1 MAGTVNKAILIGR
14 LGADPDIR
22 YTPDGGSAVAKFN
35 IATDEPVR
43 GADGNWDERPEWH
56 RIVAFGKLAETCGT
70 YLNKGKLVYVEGR
83 IQTRQWE
90 DAQGVKRYTTEVV
103 AREVK
108 FLGGA
113 GDQPRQAESFQGTAR
128 SAAAPSYG
136 SRPLTEEL
144 PPVPSAPDE
153 DIPF

>member
-1 MAGTVNKAILIGR
+1 MAGTVNKVILVGR

-22 YTPDGGSAVAKFN
+22 YTPDGAAVVKFN
-35 IATDEPVR
+35 MATNEPVR
-43 GADGNWDERPEWH
+43 GADGNWEERPEWH
-56 RIVAFGKLAETCGT
+56 RVVAFGKLAENCGT

-83 IQTRQWE
+83 LQTRQWE

-108 FLGGA
+108 FLGGT
-113 GDQPRQAESFQGTAR
+113 GDQPLQAQSSQSTTK